1 MCKIRQA
8 VLVNTANIWYTVGS
22 MYRKEAVQLSEI
34 HENQNERIYSQQ
46 IKGSYDPDRYSRA
59 TEVVPGAAGSDRHR
73 RSSKYSTTSR
83 QYAPSRR
90 NDEPVREEKPARS
103 RQLLPILMIAAAVIL
118 LIAAVWVLL
127 PSDNALKTRIQG
139 ILTPGPAKPAAQV
152 TEFKTTSEMH
162 LTGTKI
168 LFSLTTTTNVDNV
181 RLVDEERQEITATS
195 QKISSDSDRAIWELT
210 AVFEEEYAGL
220 IYPVMFVNQ
229 KDWVESD
236 TGVRLIVVKP
246 TAVPTDVPL
255 PTEPPYQPPET
266 IAAVVVSATETPGP
280 TDTAAAVT
288 ETPGAEE
295 PTPGIVTQVPADA
308 IINNTVPTAVPE
320 NAQPTDEPAPTEEPT
335 AEPTDIPTPV
345 PTTTPLTVGEIAARP
360 DDIGLS
366 ESVFSGAK
374 VQDDYKFDPP
384 LYIQEADRY
393 DYYENTGVLTF
404 RGDNF
409 RRNAATGT
417 VEVTEG
423 TLTLRWEFPLAGL
436 RTADSGTLY
445 GVGWNNQPAIV
456 KWPQETREWMN
467 LNESSKNMS
476 AMREVIFS
484 AQDGKVY
491 FVNLETGEAS
501 RDVISIGFPMR
512 GSVSVDP
519 RHRPLITFG
528 QAISKLPDKTGAIG
542 YYVYSLLDQSRL
554 YFINGRSNDNQKQYS
569 NNGAFDGS
577 SLIIYEGGRDQM
589 VVAGENGLLY
599 SVDLKGTF
607 SYPRISNPDA
617 KVSLTVTPSVIYN
630 RCIVS
635 GEKDARTSIESAV
648 AMYANYVYTADGYGI
663 IRCVDINTMKTLWAY
678 DAGDNTD
685 AAVALDLD
693 GDSLSLYTGNTAAL
707 RLKKNEPVSIRRMDA
722 LTGKVIWTYEIV
734 CEKNNDEYSGCKASP
749 VIGQN
754 DLSGLVYFTVNRV
767 SGGGAKLI
775 ALNKADGTVAWEHSM
790 AESVSSPVA
799 VYNEAG
805 NGWIIQA
812 DSKGAI
818 YVLDGLTGYLNS
830 TFNVDGRFEASP
842 AVYKNLLVIG
852 TCSRD
857 PKMYCFEIK

>member
-1 MCKIRQA
+1 M
-8 VLVNTANIWYTVGS
+8 
-22 MYRKEAVQLSEI
+22 SEI
-34 HENQNERIYSQQ
+34 RENQNERIYSQQ

-59 TEVVPGAAGSDRHR
+59 TEVVPGAAGNDRHR
-73 RSSKYSTTSR
+73 RSSKYSNTSG
-83 QYAPSRR
+83 QYTSNRR
-90 NDEPVREEKPARS
+90 NEEPVREEKPARGK
-103 RQLLPILMIAAAVIL
+103 QLLPILMIAAAVIL

-127 PSDNALKTRIQG
+127 PSDNALKARIQG

-195 QKISSDSDRAIWELT
+195 QKISSDSERAIWELT

-266 IAAVVVSATETPGP
+266 IAAVVVSATQTPEP
-280 TDTAAAVT
+280 TDTAAPVT
-288 ETPGAEE
+288 ETPSAEE

-335 AEPTDIPTPV
+335 AEPTEIPTPV
-345 PTTTPLTVGEIAARP
+345 PTATPLTVGQIVARP

-374 VQDDYKFDPP
+374 VQDDYKYDPP
-384 LYIQEADRY
+384 LYIQDADRY

-417 VEVTEG
+417 VEVNEG

-491 FVNLETGEAS
+491 FINLESGEAS
-501 RDVISIGFPMR
+501 RDVISIGYPMR

-528 QAISKLPDKTGAIG
+528 QAISKLPNTTGAIG

-554 YFINGRSNDNQKQYS
+554 FFINGRSGDNQKQYS

-630 RCIVS
+630 RSIAS

-663 IRCVDINTMKTLWAY
+663 IRCVDINTMKSLWAY

-685 AAVALDLD
+685 AAVALDLE
-693 GDSLSLYTGNTAAL
+693 GDSLSLYTGNTATL

-722 LTGKVIWTYEIV
+722 LTGKVIWTYEIL

-754 DLSGLVYFTVNRV
+754 DLNGLVYFTVNRV